1 MNSRIKIKRGGIKLD
16 NRAEVI
22 INTKNDKKDMSI
34 RIEVSN
40 KDVNEIVNK
49 YALVQHREPNNVNI
63 LDFLNHREN

>member
-1 MNSRIKIKRGGIKLD
+1 MD